1 MIWLIGGK
9 FKALINSLTLAL
21 TDLENIKGELGL
33 LQLLGRD
40 LQQEVLACA
49 NRIAE
54 IDTKIENIRA
64 RVNYLEQQHDII
76 KLHQKLEDLGVRI
89 NRVELGYRK

>member
-9 FKALINSLTLAL
+9 LKALVNSLTLAL

-33 LQLLGRD
+33 LSLLGRN
-40 LQQEVLACA
+40 LQQEVLTCA
-49 NRIAE
+49 NRMAE
-54 IDTKIENIRA
+54 LDAKIEDIRA

-76 KLHQKLEDLGVRI
+76 KLHQKLDDLGVRI